1 MKQKPQN
8 KEEKDKQLKKG
19 FFKKVWY
26 SIDKID
32 KYSELA
38 AEGLGKSLRYLVILV
53 IILACISSVRMVYE
67 TTKTMNKLASN
78 IDRIVPE
85 VNYKDGK
92 LNIKSEEVIIDNQ
105 TELGK
110 VIIDTNVEDE
120 ETINKYIEDISGN
133 ENGIV
138 ILKEKVIIKEIKS
151 KQSTINYSELF
162 KNTDNLQ
169 INSKQELINYIKN
182 PNLILNL
189 SFGYLISFFIA
200 YMISDLI
207 YIVFISIFAYLATI
221 ILKLKIRYVAVF
233 NMVIYGITLPTLLQM
248 MYIIVNIFYS
258 YTIPYFDLMY
268 VSVATIYVM
277 AAIFILKGELNKKQG
292 EVQKI
297 VEVEEKI
304 KEEKEKKKEEKK
316 EESKKENKETKNKKE
331 KDEEK
336 DEGEEPEGSNA

>member
-8 KEEKDKQLKKG
+8 KEENDTQLKKG

-38 AEGLGKSLRYLVILV
+38 AEGLGKALRYLVILI
-53 IILACISSVRMVYE
+53 IILACIASSRMVYE
-67 TTKTMNKLASN
+67 TTKAINKFASN
-78 IDRIVPE
+78 IDKIVPE

-92 LNIKSEEVIIDNQ
+92 LNIEAEGVITDNE

-120 ETINKYIEDISGN
+120 ETINKYIEDIS
-133 ENGIV
+133 EDEDGII
-138 ILKEKVIIKEIKS
+138 ILKEKAIIKERK
-151 KQSTINYSELF
+151 KEQSTINYSELF
-162 KNTDNLQ
+162 KNTENIQ
-169 INSKQELINYIKN
+169 INNKQELINFIKS
-182 PNLILNL
+182 PNIIFNV
-189 SFGYLISFFIA
+189 FTVYLISFFIA
-200 YMISDLI
+200 YMFNALI

-233 NMVIYGITLPTLLQM
+233 NMVVYGITLPTILEM
-248 MYIIVNIFYS
+248 IYFIVNIFYS

-304 KEEKEKKKEEKK
+304 KEEKEKQKEEKK

-331 KDEEK
+331 KDEK
-336 DEGEEPEGSNA
+336 KGEGEEPEGSNA

>member
-8 KEEKDKQLKKG
+8 KEENDTQLKKG

-38 AEGLGKSLRYLVILV
+38 AEGLGKALRYLVILI
-53 IILACISSVRMVYE
+53 IILACIASSRMVYE
-67 TTKTMNKLASN
+67 TTKAINKFASN

-92 LNIKSEEVIIDNQ
+92 LNIEAEGVITDNE

-120 ETINKYIEDISGN
+120 ETINKYIEDIS
-133 ENGIV
+133 EDEDGII
-138 ILKEKVIIKEIKS
+138 ILKEKAIIKERK
-151 KQSTINYSELF
+151 KEQSTINYSELF
-162 KNTDNLQ
+162 KNTENIQ
-169 INSKQELINYIKN
+169 INNKQELINFIKS
-182 PNLILNL
+182 PNIIFNV
-189 SFGYLISFFIA
+189 FTVYLISFFIA
-200 YMISDLI
+200 YMFNALI

-233 NMVIYGITLPTLLQM
+233 NMVVYGITLPTILEM
-248 MYIIVNIFYS
+248 IYFIVNIFYS

-304 KEEKEKKKEEKK
+304 KEEKEKQKEEKK

-331 KDEEK
+331 KDEK
-336 DEGEEPEGSNA
+336 KGEGEEPEGSNA

>member
-8 KEEKDKQLKKG
+8 KEEKDTQLKKG

-38 AEGLGKSLRYLVILV
+38 AEGVGKALKYL
-53 IILACISSVRMVYE
+53 IILIIVLAFIASGRMVYE
-67 TTKTMNKLASN
+67 TTKAINKFASN

-92 LNIKSEEVIIDNQ
+92 LSIESEDVIIDNE

-110 VIIDTNVEDE
+110 VIIDTNIENE
-120 ETINKYIEDISGN
+120 EIINKYIEDISEDEG
-133 ENGIV
+133 GII
-138 ILKEKVIIKEIKS
+138 ILKEKAIIRERKTE
-151 KQSTINYSELF
+151 QSTINYSELF
-162 KNTDNLQ
+162 RNTDNLQ
-169 INSKQELINYIKN
+169 INSKQELIDYIKS
-182 PNLILNL
+182 PNIIFNV
-189 SFGYLISFFIA
+189 FTIYIISFFIA
-200 YMISDLI
+200 YMFNALM

-221 ILKLKIRYVAVF
+221 ILKLKIRYIAVF
-233 NMVIYGITLPTLLQM
+233 NMVIYAITLPTLLEM
-248 MYIIVNIFYS
+248 IYFIVNIFYS

-304 KEEKEKKKEEKK
+304 REEKEKNKEEKK